1 MDSATYETEQ
11 LIAKMEYRLN
21 KEYSQAEK
29 EIEEKLNKHFERY
42 KEKDERQRQ
51 KVERGQ
57 LSEKDYQ
64 EWRKSQLLAG
74 KRWENQ
80 KAVISQDL
88 YNVNRIATSIVNGY
102 MPEVYAIGHNFATYQ
117 METAAGIDTGY
128 TLYNREA
135 VEKILREN
143 KALLPPPR
151 DINKFKDGLWNRQML
166 QSVMIQGILQ
176 GESMTALAKRLAKK
190 TGDSNKKSAMRNAR
204 TMSASA
210 LNGGRYDAAKRLK
223 GMGVDVKL
231 QWRATF
237 DTRTRDSHRQ
247 MDGEVREV
255 GEEFSNG
262 LLFPVDMEKFSHG
275 GLMKVSEFNHLCR
288 ETYNCRCAIRSLV
301 KGLEPQAIKYRVGE
315 VKGLSYEEW
324 KKGRNKPRMVKKTL
338 PIHKPHEKPIKAL
351 TRPIESKIEGLKSTI
366 REFKNLTVEEYNKM
380 VTMSL
385 KSVKSADKKAIMGH
399 KNPDGSN
406 GGYVRT
412 VNYRIINTSLR
423 NGHLENLTQYDVETV
438 DALRRAIK
446 SYKLPQDTNLYR
458 YVHADYGISQML
470 GVRGEY
476 GDILEWDIKY
486 KKAADVQKIVDKINE
501 QVGKEVLEKGFVST
515 SVIKEKNVVSY
526 DKAVRM
532 VIKTPQGTNCFLPNN
547 KIESECILGE
557 NTKLVFKGAKLL
569 QEGNPKHNIVEMV
582 LEVKENG

>member
-21 KEYSQAEK
+21 REYSQAEK

-135 VEKILREN
+135 VEKMLREN

-151 DINKFKDGLWNRQML
+151 DINKFKDGLWNRSML

-176 GESMTALAKRLAKK
+176 GESMTVLAKRLAKK

-237 DTRTRDSHRQ
+237 DTRTRDTHRQ

-324 KKGRNKPRMVKKTL
+324 KKGRNKPRMMPKAQPKHKPAVKATTQAKQGAEKLTSKIQGANLPKYTPKNTL
-338 PIHKPHEKPIKAL
+338 SEIRDYLQNTLGIGTLNMNDTNTSTVALNIVADEITKFYNVFGNLHDKGVLNDIFIREGRVSYVAAYSPPANMLLFRKKSMKLKNPLKSWGKEAAEQHGYGFWSNGAPEQTIRHELGHSIHKSIYDSLDSINLQKTKDIEDLWQDTVNKVGITKWVNNDKPETMAL
-351 TRPIESKIEGLKSTI
+351 LKKSSQYLSYYGLKDSH
-366 REFKNLTVEEYNKM
+366 EFVAECVAEY
-380 VTMSL
+380 
-385 KSVKSADKKAIMGH
+385 MG
-399 KNPDGSN
+399 
-406 GGYVRT
+406 
-412 VNYRIINTSLR
+412 
-423 NGHLENLTQYDVETV
+423 
-438 DALRRAIK
+438 
-446 SYKLPQDTNLYR
+446 
-458 YVHADYGISQML
+458 
-470 GVRGEY
+470 
-476 GDILEWDIKY
+476 
-486 KKAADVQKIVDKINE
+486 
-501 QVGKEVLEKGFVST
+501 
-515 SVIKEKNVVSY
+515 
-526 DKAVRM
+526 
-532 VIKTPQGTNCFLPNN
+532 
-547 KIESECILGE
+547 
-557 NTKLVFKGAKLL
+557 
-569 QEGNPKHNIVEMV
+569 GNPREVAKKCVEII
-582 LEVKENG
+582 LRG